1 MWATLKGI
9 AQAELT
15 DSSNQAAGSVTLRF
29 LSLAPRIAHLNQA
42 VHNGLVA
49 SGCAEADAQGA
60 AVTDSPASHAQR

>member
-1 MWATLKGI
+1 MWTTLKRI
-9 AQAELT
+9 AQAEVAN
-15 DSSNQAAGSVTLRF
+15 SSNQATGSVTLCF

-60 AVTDSPASHAQR
+60 AVADGLASHAQR